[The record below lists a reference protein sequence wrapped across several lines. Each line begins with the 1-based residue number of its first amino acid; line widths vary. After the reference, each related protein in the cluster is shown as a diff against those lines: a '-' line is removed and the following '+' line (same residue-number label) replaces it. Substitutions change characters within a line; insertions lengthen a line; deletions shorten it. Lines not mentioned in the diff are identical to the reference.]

1 MTAGRELREVFAQ
14 LLPICRSSLGAP
26 DLARRVEA
34 VLGFAVRQ
42 AVFVSTV
49 SFSGDQ
55 MSTYQL
61 FMAVF
66 GKQMEADTILDTAST
81 TTSLLSV
88 GTGDE

>member
-1 MTAGRELREVFAQ
+1 
-14 LLPICRSSLGAP
+14 
-26 DLARRVEA
+26 
-34 VLGFAVRQ
+34 
-42 AVFVSTV
+42 
-49 SFSGDQ
+49 

-66 GKQMEADTILDTAST
+66 GKQMEADTILDTTST